1 MSYHLPLATGPL
13 IERLTS
19 KVPSVTAIAAVW
31 SSSPT
36 LFGDPAC
43 ERERP
48 LGFADSRPYSNMFA
62 SFESQTSLHVLRS
75 ECRRMI
81 QAIQRQSKTAK
92 QLANTIRLWH
102 CNYNWNNW
110 TKRRSASPSW
120 ILWTAWVCWPA
131 TSRWPVAISTCF
143 FTWLQRSSLEWFGKQ
158 FIIILTTKIYQ
169 VHPSTNFPNQR
180 NQEAY
185 TCTCPTTSHLQQ
197 DRWLSVWPL
206 KCLLSLPS
214 QQSDRH
220 LPLSSATPPDRHCP
234 KCLKLLGEHE
244 SETESIPTQWAWI
257 LCISPLGHEWNEM
270 SWWRFA
276 WVWRNAQSSQSA
288 SQIIRII
295 FNDVWSKPRP
305 GHPTAEL
312 F

>member
-1 MSYHLPLATGPL
+1 M
-13 IERLTS
+13 
-19 KVPSVTAIAAVW
+19 
-31 SSSPT
+31 
-36 LFGDPAC
+36 
-43 ERERP
+43 
-48 LGFADSRPYSNMFA
+48 
-62 SFESQTSLHVLRS
+62 HVLCS
-75 ECRRMI
+75 ACRRMI

-92 QLANTIRLWH
+92 QLANTIRLWHISLWH

-120 ILWTAWVCWPA
+120 ILWTAWVCWSA

-158 FIIILTTKIYQ
+158 FSIILTTKIYQ

-180 NQEAY
+180 NQEAH
-185 TCTCPTTSHLQQ
+185 TCTCPTTYLLQQ

-220 LPLSSATPPDRHCP
+220 LPLSSATLPVKGNDPMD
-234 KCLKLLGEHE
+234 LL
-244 SETESIPTQWAWI
+244 TV
-257 LCISPLGHEWNEM
+257 GHIQTC
-270 SWWRFA
+270 FA
-276 WVWRNAQSSQSA
+276 S
-288 SQIIRII
+288 
-295 FNDVWSKPRP
+295 FC
-305 GHPTAEL
+305 T

>member
-75 ECRRMI
+75 ACRRMI

-143 FTWLQRSSLEWFGKQ
+143 FTWLQRSSLE
-158 FIIILTTKIYQ
+158 
-169 VHPSTNFPNQR
+169 
-180 NQEAY
+180 
-185 TCTCPTTSHLQQ
+185 
-197 DRWLSVWPL
+197 
-206 KCLLSLPS
+206 
-214 QQSDRH
+214 
-220 LPLSSATPPDRHCP
+220 
-234 KCLKLLGEHE
+234 
-244 SETESIPTQWAWI
+244 
-257 LCISPLGHEWNEM
+257 
-270 SWWRFA
+270 
-276 WVWRNAQSSQSA
+276 
-288 SQIIRII
+288 
-295 FNDVWSKPRP
+295 
-305 GHPTAEL
+305 
-312 F
+312 